1 MISATVCGH
10 VAERRHLPM
19 PSRPAMGSEKWLARA
34 GRSRSAT
41 THLALRRRRPAAEH
55 LLTDVVVAPANPAA
69 RWAGKSPVGAI
80 RAG

>member
-1 MISATVCGH
+1 MISAPVCGH

-19 PSRPAMGSEKWLARA
+19 PSWPAMGSEKWLARA

-41 THLALRRRRPAAEH
+41 TRLALRCRRPAAEH
-55 LLTDVVVAPANPAA
+55 PLADVAVAPANPAA
-69 RWAGKSPVGAI
+69 RRAGKSAVGGI